1 MEYSVIEGTLLCE
14 FIDEVNQY
22 ITDGWIPQGGI
33 VVISDALGV
42 RYYQSF
48 VKIK

>member
-1 MEYSVIEGTLLCE
+1 MEYSVIEGSILNE
-14 FIDEVNQY
+14 FVLEVNEY
-22 ITDGWIPQGGI
+22 INDGWIPQGGI